1 MTELTIAICADDD
14 RAALR
19 VLRRMV
25 NMMPWL
31 ALVRGGG
38 DDILRPCGYTVGD
51 ADGSGTATVRRTR
64 DGVGPVA
71 DGGGIQPREV
81 WIVLWH
87 DEGRGDRN
95 VGVHGVFDDATMAHD
110 EAHKMNRESSYLYW
124 PVNYMVTPAKNPLD
138 SIARNG

>member
-1 MTELTIAICADDD
+1 MNGCEIMKCSDYRPNGECAYPGETCKY
-14 RAALR
+14 RSHS
-19 VLRRMV
+19 
-25 NMMPWL
+25 
-31 ALVRGGG
+31 
-38 DDILRPCGYTVGD
+38 TVGG

-124 PVNYMVTPAKNPLD
+124 PVNCMVTPAKNPLD
-138 SIARNG
+138 AQIEHNAGGM